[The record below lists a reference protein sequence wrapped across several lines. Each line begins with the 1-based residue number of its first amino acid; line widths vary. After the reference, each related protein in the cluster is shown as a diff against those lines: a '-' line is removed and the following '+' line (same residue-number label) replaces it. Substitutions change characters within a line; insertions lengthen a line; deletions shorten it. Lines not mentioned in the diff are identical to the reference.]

1 MTQSEWKEIL
11 KIRVEIIKIE
21 AKNTREKINET
32 KIWFFEKVNKTAKP
46 LAILIKKKKREEAQI
61 NKIRKETGK
70 VS

>member
-32 KIWFFEKVNKTAKP
+32 KIWFFEKVNKTDKP

>member
-1 MTQSEWKEIL
+1 M
-11 KIRVEIIKIE
+11 EIIKIE

-32 KIWFFEKVNKTAKP
+32 KIWFFEKVNKTDKP

-61 NKIRKETGK
+61 NKFRKETGK

>member
-32 KIWFFEKVNKTAKP
+32 KIWFFEKVNKTDKP
-46 LAILIKKKKREEAQI
+46 LAILNKKKKKRGSS
-61 NKIRKETGK
+61 NK
-70 VS
+70 